1 MNDSVLVEA
10 LRARE
15 AGALTALYDLHA
27 EGLYRYCWFMLGG
40 PDGAQVALRDTLIAA
55 EAHVHALA
63 DPGRLAAWLYA
74 LARGECVRRRPAAA
88 PEPAPPAGPVPA
100 ENGDAGLRVMARN
113 AAGSLSPGEREVLE
127 LVSRHGLS
135 VADLAAVLGVSA
147 RRAGAMY
154 GSARDRL
161 RDLVTVE
168 VLARKGP
175 HDCASRARLSADFT
189 GELTPGTRER
199 MIRHVSRCDTC
210 APHRTGQV
218 SVAKVF
224 DLLPGVALPET
235 LRVRVMSGFADP
247 ELVPYRQYVA
257 RRTGLL
263 DAAGFPVARVRGNR
277 RRPRTAVAAAAA
289 VAAVA
294 AMALIFV
301 QSAMTSGEPPAG
313 TAPGASPAT
322 WGPPGIR
329 PPRSPEPRDTPTA
342 PESRYEGS
350 SAYPIGPAPLIGSIG
365 PALPVAVTR
374 PEPMPDRRVPGPVP
388 APTSTGGPPDR
399 PDGPTA
405 GPTGP
410 SWPQEPAPVLSG
422 PPRPGARERPDAPRL
437 GAWERSGAP
446 RLGARERPGPPG
458 DHRGSR
464 PPRRC
469 RPTPGPPPAAPRP
482 APTPAAPSPARPTP
496 PSTTARPAP
505 TAPRPAP
512 TIPKPAPTT
521 AKPAPTAPRPAP
533 TAPKPA
539 PTTAKPDPV
548 PPRTVPADR
557 PTERP
562 PAAPADPPARPVDP
576 PASTEGPAAE
586 SAGPPSGTPSG
597 PGVGA

>member
-10 LRARE
+10 LRARD
-15 AGALTALYDLHA
+15 AGALTTLYDLHA

-88 PEPAPPAGPVPA
+88 PAPAGPVPA
-100 ENGDAGLRVMARN
+100 ENGDASLRAMARN
-113 AAGSLSPGEREVLE
+113 ATGSLSPGEREVLE

-175 HDCASRARLSADFT
+175 HDCASRARLPSGFT

-199 MIRHVSRCDTC
+199 MIRHVSRCETC
-210 APHRTGQV
+210 APHRAGQV
-218 SVAKVF
+218 SAAKVF

-263 DAAGFPVARVRGNR
+263 DAAGFPVERVRGHR
-277 RRPRTAVAAAAA
+277 RRSHTAVAAAAA

-301 QSAMTSGEPPAG
+301 QSAMTSGGPPAG
-313 TAPGASPAT
+313 TAPGTSPAT
-322 WGPPGIR
+322 GGPPGIR

-350 SAYPIGPAPLIGSIG
+350 SAYPIGPAPLVGSIG

-405 GPTGP
+405 GPTGH
-410 SWPQEPAPVLSG
+410 SWPQEPAPVLPG
-422 PPRPGARERPDAPRL
+422 PPRPGAWERPGAPRPGAWERPGAPRPGAWERPGVPRPGARERP
-437 GAWERSGAP
+437 
-446 RLGARERPGPPG
+446 GPPR
-458 DHRGSR
+458 DHQGSR

-482 APTPAAPSPARPTP
+482 VPTPAAPSPARPTP
-496 PSTTARPAP
+496 PSTTAKPAP
-505 TAPRPAP
+505 TA
-512 TIPKPAPTT
+512 PKPAPTT
-521 AKPAPTAPRPAP
+521 AKPAPTAP
-533 TAPKPA
+533 KPD
-539 PTTAKPDPV
+539 PPTAKPDPA

-557 PTERP
+557 PTGGP

-576 PASTEGPAAE
+576 PASTERPAAE
-586 SAGPPSGTPSG
+586 SAGPPSGAPSG
-597 PGVGA
+597 PGAGA

>member
-88 PEPAPPAGPVPA
+88 PAPASVAGPVPA

-113 AAGSLSPGEREVLE
+113 ATGSLSPGEREVLE

-175 HDCASRARLSADFT
+175 HDCASRARLPAGFT

-210 APHRTGQV
+210 APHRAGQV
-218 SVAKVF
+218 SAAKVF

-263 DAAGFPVARVRGNR
+263 DAAGFPVERVRGHR
-277 RRPRTAVAAAAA
+277 RRSRAAIAAAAA

-294 AMALIFV
+294 AMALISL
-301 QSAMTSGEPPAG
+301 QAAMTSGGPPAG

-322 WGPPGIR
+322 GGLPGIR

-399 PDGPTA
+399 PGGPTA
-405 GPTGP
+405 GPAGP

-422 PPRPGARERPDAPRL
+422 PPRPGAWERPAAPRL
-437 GAWERSGAP
+437 GTW
-446 RLGARERPGPPG
+446 ERPGPP
-458 DHRGSR
+458 RGHQGIR

-482 APTPAAPSPARPTP
+482 VPTPAVPSPARPTP

-505 TAPRPAP
+505 TAP
-512 TIPKPAPTT
+512 KP
-521 AKPAPTAPRPAP
+521 PRPAP
-533 TAPKPA
+533 T
-539 PTTAKPDPV
+539 T
-548 PPRTVPADR
+548 
-557 PTERP
+557 
-562 PAAPADPPARPVDP
+562 
-576 PASTEGPAAE
+576 
-586 SAGPPSGTPSG
+586 
-597 PGVGA
+597 